1 MMERYLMLLQGITAG
16 VIAWLS
22 NKFGILLPMLWVLF
36 FLMVIDYI
44 TGMTASKKE
53 SIDHP
58 NDPAYGWNSA
68 RGAKGIL
75 KKVGY
80 MAVIAVAMVLDYL
93 IMVMAV
99 QFGFSIPKSTFF
111 ALLTTAWYIL
121 NESLSIAENAGRLDA
136 DVPEWLLKYIAVL
149 KNKIDDRGKGEE

>member
-1 MMERYLMLLQGITAG
+1 MERYLMLLQGITAG

-22 NKFGILLPMLWVLF
+22 NKLGILLPMLWVLF
-36 FLMVIDYI
+36 FLMVVDYI

-58 NDPAYGWNSA
+58 DNPAYGWNSA

-80 MAVIAVAMVLDYL
+80 MAVISVAMVLDYL
-93 IMVMAV
+93 IMVMAA
-99 QFGFSIPKSTFF
+99 QLGFNVPKSTFF

-121 NESLSIAENAGRLDA
+121 NEALSIAENAGRLDA
-136 DVPEWLLKYIAVL
+136 DVPEWLLKYIAVP
-149 KNKIDDRGKGEE
+149 KKKIDDKGKGDE